1 MMTWRL
7 LRALWEATEPKP
19 GQDQALWGGGRDR
32 VRKTDESAK
41 PAFVSKFLFIS
52 RHPLAVA
59 MAQKSWGDT
68 EHYTLPQL
76 VQHWLFQHE
85 TLAGDLEALAGS
97 GETAPDLFTKRIWLE
112 DLDSAKTQGGVG
124 VMKDVLDFLDLSV
137 PLDRLE
143 NVVRRDVKPDQNDK
157 YFRKFCGS
165 RLLLE
170 DRKLLV
176 SLEPRVQK
184 VSGGRYSVTK
194 WVEQC
199 PRGYR

>member
-1 MMTWRL
+1 M
-7 LRALWEATEPKP
+7 
-19 GQDQALWGGGRDR
+19 GRDR

-41 PAFVSKFLFIS
+41 PAVVSKFLFIS

-59 MAQKSWGDT
+59 VAQKSWGDT

-85 TLAGDLEALAGS
+85 TLAGDLE
-97 GETAPDLFTKRIWLE
+97 

-137 PLDRLE
+137 PLDRFE
-143 NVVRRDVKPDQNDK
+143 NVVRQDVKPDQNDK
-157 YFRKFCGS
+157 YFRKFSGS

-184 VSGGRYSVTK
+184 VSGGRYSI
-194 WVEQC
+194 
-199 PRGYR
+199 